1 MAPLLA
7 RPFLLLPVTA
17 AVVALAGGCSGNPA
31 PNTAPARAAAPRVEN
46 DLQNDYQTVIENV
59 LPSVVQI
66 ETEESLGS
74 GIVYDDAGHIV
85 TNAHVVGVA
94 REFRVTVATG
104 EQPLTAK
111 LVASYPEQDLAVVKL
126 DRLPAGLKPAA
137 LGDSSKVK
145 LGQIVL
151 AMGSPLGLS
160 GSVTQG
166 IVSAVGRTVSES
178 RGGGGPAVTIANMV
192 QTSAPI
198 NPGNSGG
205 ALVNLSSEVIG
216 IPTLAAK
223 SPELEDGAAPGI
235 GFAIPAWTVKRIA
248 DQLIRDRRV
257 TDSGR
262 AALGITARTVLN
274 DNYEPSGVVV
284 VEMTEGSA
292 ADQAGLRSG
301 DVITKVDDTKI
312 RILTSLAEALASRR
326 PGETVR
332 VMFLRDGEPGAVNV
346 TLGEA

>member
-1 MAPLLA
+1 MVPWLA
-7 RPFLLLPVTA
+7 RLCLLLPVTA
-17 AVVALAGGCSGNPA
+17 AVVALAGGCSGSPA
-31 PNTAPARAAAPRVEN
+31 PTSPARAAAQRAEN
-46 DLQNDYQTVIENV
+46 DLQNDYQTVIDNV

-66 ETEESLGS
+66 ETGRGLGS
-74 GIVYDDAGHIV
+74 GIVYDDEGHIV

-126 DRLPAGLKPAA
+126 DRVPADLKPAV
-137 LGDSSKVK
+137 LGDSSKVE

-178 RGGGGPAVTIANMV
+178 RGGGGPTVTIANMV

-205 ALVNLSSEVIG
+205 ALVNLDSEVIG
-216 IPTLAAK
+216 IPTLAARDPGLDD
-223 SPELEDGAAPGI
+223 SAAPGI
-235 GFAIPAWTVKRIA
+235 GFAIPASTVKKIA
-248 DQLIRDRRV
+248 DQLIRDGRV

-274 DNYEPSGVVV
+274 ENYEPLGVAV
-284 VEMTEGSA
+284 VEVTEGGP
-292 ADQAGLRSG
+292 ADKAGLRRG
-301 DVITKVDDTKI
+301 DIITKVDDAEI
-312 RILTSLAEALASRR
+312 RTITSLAEELASRR

-332 VMFLRDGEPGAVNV
+332 VMYLRDGEPGAVNV